1 MAVPDSTGSQVGIRP
16 IWGHEGGAGGSQRVI
31 SITLSLWEAVW
42 SQKLESW
49 VLSGTCAMQL
59 VTCPTQAGHLKHL
72 RNIWVSLKDLELAI
86 LFPYTR

>member
-1 MAVPDSTGSQVGIRP
+1 MSVPDSTGSQVGIRP
-16 IWGHEGGAGGSQRVI
+16 IWGHEGGAGGS
-31 SITLSLWEAVW
+31 TLSLWEAVW

-49 VLSGTCAMQL
+49 DLCHAAGHLPQT
-59 VTCPTQAGHLKHL
+59 GHLKHL